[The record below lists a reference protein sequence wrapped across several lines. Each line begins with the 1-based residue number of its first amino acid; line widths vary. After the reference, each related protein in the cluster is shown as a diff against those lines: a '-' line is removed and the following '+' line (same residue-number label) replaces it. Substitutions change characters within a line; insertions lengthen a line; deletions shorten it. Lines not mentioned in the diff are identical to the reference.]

1 MRCSWVFQQA
11 EEFSQFYPD
20 SLGVDC
26 REVAVYFI
34 SKFAKF
40 DFLSTAS
47 RDVYKFLQIR
57 KEVKDHIFRNKI
69 SPVAPSRASVDV
81 EVT

>member
-1 MRCSWVFQQA
+1 
-11 EEFSQFYPD
+11 
-20 SLGVDC
+20 
-26 REVAVYFI
+26 VAVYFI

-40 DFLSTAS
+40 NFLPTAS

-57 KEVKDHIFRNKI
+57 KELKDHIFRNKI